1 MKLAQIPG
9 KWYVL
14 NKHNCIELFNRLN
27 SVGRRVNSGGIR
39 YFCFMKRSTIIG
51 LSIGLLTALAC
62 FLPWMSIESKNLM
75 ITGMDTTG
83 TKFGKPGL
91 LHLILTGLYLVFTL
105 VPKPWGQK
113 ANLLVVAVN
122 AAWAIRNFMLLTSC
136 AGGECPA
143 RLIGFYMLLI
153 GSMGMMAATIFT
165 KR

>member
-1 MKLAQIPG
+1 
-9 KWYVL
+9 
-14 NKHNCIELFNRLN
+14 
-27 SVGRRVNSGGIR
+27 
-39 YFCFMKRSTIIG
+39 MKRATLIG

-122 AAWAIRNFMLLTSC
+122 AAWCLRNFLLLSAC
-136 AGGECPA
+136 SGGECPV
-143 RLIGFYMLLI
+143 RLYGFYLLLI
-153 GSMGMMAATIFT
+153 SSIGMMVATLFT
-165 KR
+165 KKEEGRK